1 MEGPFRAVL
10 DASVLYPV
18 TLRNL
23 LMRLAPNGLF
33 QAHWSKHVHEEWI
46 RAVLRD
52 RPDIPVERL
61 HAVRDAMNEH
71 AEESLVNGYE
81 GLIEA
86 LYLPDIDDRHVL
98 AAAIVGHADVI
109 VTHNVRDFPQQLLE
123 RYGIEAQHPDEFVR
137 HLPGL
142 APTLVVDALRDQ
154 QTALT
159 RPPMTMEEVLELLE
173 RIGLVETVAELR
185 RVLRGPGQTSRM

>member
-1 MEGPFRAVL
+1 MDGSFCAFL

-23 LMRLAPNGLF
+23 LMRLTLNGLF
-33 QAHWSKHVHEEWI
+33 QARWSKHVHEEWM

-52 RPDIPVERL
+52 RSDIAIERL

-71 AEESLVNGYE
+71 AEDSIVTGYE

-86 LYLPDIDDRHVL
+86 LQLPDLDDRHIL
-98 AAAIVGHADVI
+98 AAAIVGQADVI
-109 VTHNVRDFPQQLLE
+109 VTRNLKDFPQELLE

-137 HLPGL
+137 HLLDL

-154 QTALT
+154 QTALS
-159 RPPMTMEEVLELLE
+159 RPPMSMDEMLALLE

-185 RVLRGPGQTSRM
+185 RAMEE